1 MSPLPKLI
9 FFKEYL
15 ICTVTSGQDWGRD
28 GKAMPFE
35 CGACLPICERDRC
48 FGFDSV
54 VAGSALEIEWGM
66 MTRRATLL
74 CIGILVLAIDFASAQ
89 VFPAKPI
96 RVIVAYP
103 PGGSTDI
110 IARILSQKLTDR
122 FGQTMLVDN
131 RAGAA
136 GMIGAAIAAQST
148 PDGYTLLLSDT
159 PFVVNPSVFAKV
171 PYDPV
176 KDFTPIVMVA
186 QSPLMLVVNAGVP
199 AQSLQELIK
208 LAKAQPGKFT
218 IGSAGTGAS
227 SHVVAELFKM
237 RAGVNLTHVPYKGLG
252 PALAELAGGQ
262 INSLFSSIP
271 AAMSLV
277 KSGKLRVLGVCSV
290 RRVSVAPEVP
300 TMEEGGVR
308 DFEAAIWYGYQGP
321 AGLPRNV
328 VATLSTEIARAA
340 ELPDVRERFLGMG
353 LESFTLMPREFQA
366 FVAADLKKWA
376 EVVKAANIKAE

>member
-1 MSPLPKLI
+1 LLVALSFLVAAAFAL
-9 FFKEYL
+9 
-15 ICTVTSGQDWGRD
+15 
-28 GKAMPFE
+28 
-35 CGACLPICERDRC
+35 GAD
-48 FGFDSV
+48 
-54 VAGSALEIEWGM
+54 
-66 MTRRATLL
+66 
-74 CIGILVLAIDFASAQ
+74 DF
-89 VFPAKPI
+89 PMKPI

-136 GMIGAAIAAQST
+136 GMIGAAIAAQSSA
-148 PDGYTLLLSDT
+148 DGYTLLLSDT

-176 KDFTPIVMVA
+176 RDFTPVIMVA
-186 QSPLMLVVNAGVP
+186 QSPMMLVVNAAVP

-252 PALAELAGGQ
+252 PALAEVAGGQ
-262 INSLFSSIP
+262 INSVFSSIP
-271 AAMSLV
+271 AAMPLV
-277 KSGKLRVLGVCSV
+277 KSGKLRVLGVCSP
-290 RRVSVAPEVP
+290 RRVAVAPEVP

-321 AGLPRNV
+321 AKVPKPI

-340 ELPDVRERFLGMG
+340 QLPDVRERFLGLG
-353 LESFTLMPREFQA
+353 LEPLILMPREFHA
-366 FVAADLKKWA
+366 YIAADLKKWA

>member
-1 MSPLPKLI
+1 M
-9 FFKEYL
+9 
-15 ICTVTSGQDWGRD
+15 
-28 GKAMPFE
+28 
-35 CGACLPICERDRC
+35 ACRTI
-48 FGFDSV
+48 
-54 VAGSALEIEWGM
+54 
-66 MTRRATLL
+66 LL
-74 CIGILVLAIDFASAQ
+74 CLGLLVSTAGIAIAQ
-89 VFPAKPI
+89 TFPAKPI

-110 IARILSQKLTDR
+110 IARILGQKLTDR

-136 GMIGAAIAAQST
+136 GMIGAAIAAQAT
-148 PDGYTLLLSDT
+148 ADGYTLILSDT

-186 QSPLMLVVNAGVP
+186 QSPLMLVVNAAVL
-199 AQSLQELIK
+199 AQTVQELIR

-218 IGSAGTGAS
+218 IASAGTGAS

-252 PALAELAGGQ
+252 PALVEVAGGQ
-262 INSLFSSIP
+262 VNALFSSIP
-271 AAMSLV
+271 AAMPHV
-277 KSGKLRVLGVCSV
+277 KTGKLRVLGVCSP
-290 RRVSVAPEVP
+290 RRVAVAPEVP
-300 TMEEGGVR
+300 TMEESGVR

-321 AGLPRNV
+321 AGMPKAV
-328 VATLSTEIARAA
+328 VNTLSTEIARAA
-340 ELPDVRERFLGMG
+340 DLPDVRERFAGMG
-353 LESFTLMPREFQA
+353 LEPLTLMPREFHA
-366 FVAADLKKWA
+366 YIAAELKKWT

>member
-1 MSPLPKLI
+1 MI
-9 FFKEYL
+9 
-15 ICTVTSGQDWGRD
+15 
-28 GKAMPFE
+28 A
-35 CGACLPICERDRC
+35 GAVRLSY
-48 FGFDSV
+48 FGI
-54 VAGSALEIEWGM
+54 VAA
-66 MTRRATLL
+66 A
-74 CIGILVLAIDFASAQ
+74 IGLASAQ
-89 VFPAKPI
+89 GFPAKPI

-110 IARILSQKLTDR
+110 IARILGQKLTDR

-148 PDGYTLLLSDT
+148 PDGYTLILSDT
-159 PFVVNPSVFAKV
+159 PLVVNPSVFAKV

-186 QSPLMLVVNAGVP
+186 QSPMMLVVNAGVP
-199 AQSLQELIK
+199 AQNLQELIK

-218 IGSAGTGAS
+218 VGSAGTGAS

-252 PALAELAGGQ
+252 PALAEVAGGQ
-262 INSLFSSIP
+262 INSVFTSIP
-271 AAMSLV
+271 AAMPLV
-277 KSGKLRVLGVCSV
+277 KAGKLRVLGVCSTH
-290 RRVSVAPEVP
+290 RVAVAPDVP

-321 AGLPRNV
+321 AGLPKAV
-328 VATLSTEIARAA
+328 VAILSTEIARAA
-340 ELPDVRERFLGMG
+340 ELPDVRERFLGIG
-353 LESFTLMPREFQA
+353 LEPLILMPREFHA
-366 FVAADLKKWA
+366 YIATELKKWA

>member
-1 MSPLPKLI
+1 MKTCLVRLLCVVILTTLI
-9 FFKEYL
+9 
-15 ICTVTSGQDWGRD
+15 D
-28 GKAMPFE
+28 
-35 CGACLPICERDRC
+35 
-48 FGFDSV
+48 
-54 VAGSALEIEWGM
+54 VAG
-66 MTRRATLL
+66 
-74 CIGILVLAIDFASAQ
+74 AQ
-89 VFPAKPI
+89 SFPAKPI

-110 IARILSQKLTDR
+110 IARILGQKLTER
-122 FGQTMLVDN
+122 FGQNILVDN

-136 GMIGAAIAAQST
+136 GMIGASIAAQAT

-171 PYDPV
+171 AYDPV

-186 QSPLMLVVNAGVP
+186 QSPLMLVVNVGVP

-218 IGSAGTGAS
+218 IASAGTGAS

-237 RAGVNLTHVPYKGLG
+237 RAGVNMTHVPYKGLG
-252 PALAELAGGQ
+252 PALAEVAGGQ
-262 INSLFSSIP
+262 VNAVFSSIP
-271 AAMSLV
+271 AAMPLV
-277 KSGKLRVLGVCSV
+277 KGGKLRVLGVCSP
-290 RRVSVAPEVP
+290 RRVAVAPEVP

-321 AGLPRNV
+321 AGMPKAV
-328 VATLSTEIARAA
+328 VNTLSTEIARAA

-353 LESFTLMPREFQA
+353 LDPLLLMPREFHA
-366 FVAADLKKWA
+366 YIAAELKKWA

>member
-1 MSPLPKLI
+1 MTARRTI
-9 FFKEYL
+9 FL
-15 ICTVTSGQDWGRD
+15 
-28 GKAMPFE
+28 
-35 CGACLPICERDRC
+35 CL
-48 FGFDSV
+48 GLLVST
-54 VAGSALEIEWGM
+54 AGI
-66 MTRRATLL
+66 
-74 CIGILVLAIDFASAQ
+74 AIAQ
-89 VFPAKPI
+89 TFPAKPI

-110 IARILSQKLTDR
+110 IARILGQKLTDR

-136 GMIGAAIAAQST
+136 GMIGAAIAAQAT
-148 PDGYTLLLSDT
+148 ADGYTLILSDT

-186 QSPLMLVVNAGVP
+186 QSPLMLVVNAAVP
-199 AQSLQELIK
+199 AQTVQELIR

-218 IGSAGTGAS
+218 IASAGTGAS

-252 PALAELAGGQ
+252 PALVEVAGGQ
-262 INSLFSSIP
+262 VNTLFSSIP
-271 AAMSLV
+271 AAMPHV
-277 KSGKLRVLGVCSV
+277 KTGKLRVLGVCSP
-290 RRVSVAPEVP
+290 RRVAVAPEVP
-300 TMEEGGVR
+300 TMEESGVR

-321 AGLPRNV
+321 AGMPKAV
-328 VATLSTEIARAA
+328 VNTLSTEIARAA
-340 ELPDVRERFLGMG
+340 DLPDVRERFAGMG
-353 LESFTLMPREFQA
+353 LEPLTLMPREFYA
-366 FVAADLKKWA
+366 YIAAELKKWA

>member
-1 MSPLPKLI
+1 MACRTI
-9 FFKEYL
+9 FL
-15 ICTVTSGQDWGRD
+15 
-28 GKAMPFE
+28 
-35 CGACLPICERDRC
+35 CL
-48 FGFDSV
+48 GLLVST
-54 VAGSALEIEWGM
+54 AGI
-66 MTRRATLL
+66 
-74 CIGILVLAIDFASAQ
+74 AIAQ
-89 VFPAKPI
+89 TFPAKPI

-110 IARILSQKLTDR
+110 IARILGQKLTDR

-136 GMIGAAIAAQST
+136 GMIGAAIAAQAT
-148 PDGYTLLLSDT
+148 ADGYTLILSDT

-186 QSPLMLVVNAGVP
+186 QSPLMLVVNAAVP
-199 AQSLQELIK
+199 AQTVQELIR

-218 IGSAGTGAS
+218 IASAGTGAS

-252 PALAELAGGQ
+252 PALVEVAGGQ
-262 INSLFSSIP
+262 VNALFSSIP
-271 AAMSLV
+271 AAMPHV
-277 KSGKLRVLGVCSV
+277 KTGKLRVLGVCSP
-290 RRVSVAPEVP
+290 RRVAVAPEVP
-300 TMEEGGVR
+300 TMEESGVR

-321 AGLPRNV
+321 AGMPKAV
-328 VATLSTEIARAA
+328 VNTLSTEIARAA
-340 ELPDVRERFLGMG
+340 DLPDVRERFASMG
-353 LESFTLMPREFQA
+353 LEPLTLMPREFYA
-366 FVAADLKKWA
+366 YIAAELKKWA

>member
-1 MSPLPKLI
+1 MACRTI
-9 FFKEYL
+9 FL
-15 ICTVTSGQDWGRD
+15 
-28 GKAMPFE
+28 
-35 CGACLPICERDRC
+35 CL
-48 FGFDSV
+48 GLLVST
-54 VAGSALEIEWGM
+54 AGI
-66 MTRRATLL
+66 
-74 CIGILVLAIDFASAQ
+74 AIAQ
-89 VFPAKPI
+89 TFPAKPI

-110 IARILSQKLTDR
+110 IARILGQKLTDR

-136 GMIGAAIAAQST
+136 GMIGAAIAAQAT
-148 PDGYTLLLSDT
+148 ADGYTLILSDT

-186 QSPLMLVVNAGVP
+186 QSPLMLVVNAAVL
-199 AQSLQELIK
+199 AQTVQELIR

-218 IGSAGTGAS
+218 IASAGTGAS

-252 PALAELAGGQ
+252 PALVEVAGGQ
-262 INSLFSSIP
+262 VNALFSSIP
-271 AAMSLV
+271 AAMPHV
-277 KSGKLRVLGVCSV
+277 KTGKLRVLGVCSP
-290 RRVSVAPEVP
+290 RRVAVAPEVP
-300 TMEEGGVR
+300 TMEESGVR

-321 AGLPRNV
+321 AGMPKAV
-328 VATLSTEIARAA
+328 VNTLSTEIARAA
-340 ELPDVRERFLGMG
+340 DLPDVRERFASMG
-353 LESFTLMPREFQA
+353 LEPLTLMPREFYA
-366 FVAADLKKWA
+366 YIAAELKKWT